1 MSWLRQSSQPKE
13 RRPENQNNGCSKNT
27 VMQRLRQKI
36 YTEAPKTGRTGVAG
50 KMNIIQRA
58 FEMAEAVQQF
68 FGKARIFY
76 YKVVLLGHRCG
87 YCNGHLVMIAEGRCR
102 CQKCKNEFDPTV
114 QFQRCSAC
122 GGVPVLRVRRY
133 YCTDCGNEVTSRFV
147 FETLPFEKD
156 YFRQKMAESRQR
168 KQQLKEKVRQMLSQ
182 SRSQAVAY
190 GSIDLDS
197 IPGLVA
203 ALNGLTQGMD
213 EKLLIELKGK
223 FDLDRYQTHI
233 KAHLQDFPIDLRG
246 IPTLIENARKDLI
259 WRFIAAIFLEHEKQ
273 VQLQQKNQTIWVSHY
288 VNQQGQDFSDS
299 IEEIDG
305 VEGLAC

>member
-1 MSWLRQSSQPKE
+1 
-13 RRPENQNNGCSKNT
+13 
-27 VMQRLRQKI
+27 
-36 YTEAPKTGRTGVAG
+36 
-50 KMNIIQRA
+50 MNIIRRA
-58 FEMAEAVQQF
+58 FEMAEAVGVFVRKARQF
-68 FGKARIFY
+68 FY
-76 YKVVLLGHRCG
+76 SVMLLAHRCPK
-87 YCNGHLVMIAEGRCR
+87 CNGHLMMIIEGRCR

-133 YCTDCGNEVTSRFV
+133 YCTDCNREVTSRFV

-168 KQQLKEKVRQMLSQ
+168 QQEKLRQVREMLSQ
-182 SRSQAVAY
+182 SRSEAISY
-190 GSIDLDS
+190 DSIDLDS

-203 ALNGLTQGMD
+203 ALNSLAQGID

-223 FDLDRYQTHI
+223 FDLDRYQSHI

-246 IPTLIENARKDLI
+246 IPALIENARKDLI
-259 WRFIAAIFLEHEKQ
+259 WRFVAAIFMEHEKQ
-273 VQLQQKNQTIWVSHY
+273 VQVQQEGQTIWLSHY
-288 VNQQGQDFSDS
+288 VNRQGQDFPDG
-299 IEEIDG
+299 IEETDG